1 MGEAELNKDTNTLT
15 IRSVII
21 LYGDGASDRLADQ
34 VAVDIASHWNEPAAS
49 VLIKKKAY
57 SLRFDIE
64 ARYVPDLEP
73 ETVWYNDNPTLNFFR
88 VEENVMGNISFV
100 DGLPCNTGYLKLDNL
115 AQTSTTIAH
124 EYGHTLGLEHPSR
137 LDIRGSGIPGIM
149 YPRGT
154 LVDAEFQYWPHV
166 AAGEYG
172 GTMDPVH
179 RKVTAND
186 IAGLQLHR
194 LSFNVQGKAIVGGF
208 SSIYHEKHLPTT

>member
-1 MGEAELNKDTNTLT
+1 MGEAEINNQTNTLT

-21 LYGDGASDRLADQ
+21 LYGDAASDQLADQ
-34 VAVDIASHWNEPAAS
+34 VALDISTHWNEPEAA
-49 VLIKKKAY
+49 VLIRKKPY
-57 SLRFDIE
+57 TIRFHIE
-64 ARYVPDLEP
+64 ARYIPDLVP
-73 ETVWYNDNPTLNFFR
+73 ETVWYNDDPTQNYFR
-88 VEENVMGNISFV
+88 VEEYVMGNISFV

-137 LDIRGSGIPGIM
+137 LDIRGNGLPGIM

-172 GTMDPVH
+172 GTLDPVH
-179 RKVTAND
+179 RKVTTND
-186 IAGLQLHR
+186 IAALQLHR
-194 LSFNVQGKAIVGGF
+194 LSFTTQGKAIVGGF